1 MRRNVIKLRRTAF
14 FVTVSLQTITTT
26 TRGTIMSINKRSN
39 FIFLQAGLLAACV
52 SALAFSGVAS
62 AEEED
67 AGGASNNEC
76 PVGLVKGET
85 FDEEFGYGTSDLTRC
100 LDRRHNVKVVMQ
112 INKPCRDS
120 WVNDAG
126 EVKNN
131 VAKCRRGEE
140 APLDFGR
147 SYALGNINNMI
158 KDYEITH
165 GMVVGK
171 DYEIAAIVHSGGGYL
186 LLKDSGYDGDGKF
199 VEERNKFQ
207 PEVENLMARGVKFYF
222 CQNTTRGFIKNGT
235 LPAANEAE
243 GGATA
248 QLIDGVEYVTAGVT
262 SISEFQQRGYKYVQP

>member
-1 MRRNVIKLRRTAF
+1 
-14 FVTVSLQTITTT
+14 
-26 TRGTIMSINKRSN
+26 MSIKKRSN

-67 AGGASNNEC
+67 RGGASNNEC
-76 PVGLVKGET
+76 PVGVLPGRPGEPDT
-85 FDEEFGYGTSDLTRC
+85 TMDMEFGPGTSDLTRC

-120 WVNDAG
+120 WVDGDA
-126 EVKNN
+126 VKNN
-131 VAKCRRGEE
+131 VAKCKRGDGE
-140 APLDFGR
+140 LDFGR

-186 LLKDSGYDGDGKF
+186 LLKDGGEQGTLGGTNS
-199 VEERNKFQ
+199 NKFE
-207 PEVENLMARGVKFYF
+207 PEVKNLMDRGVKFYF
-222 CQNTTRGFIKNGT
+222 CQNTTRGFIRNGT
-235 LPAANEAE
+235 LPAGN
-243 GGATA
+243 ATA
-248 QLIDGVEYVTAGVT
+248 QLIEGVEYVTAGVT
-262 SISEFQQRGYKYVQP
+262 SIAEFQSRGYRYVQP

>member
-1 MRRNVIKLRRTAF
+1 
-14 FVTVSLQTITTT
+14 
-26 TRGTIMSINKRSN
+26 MSIKKRSN

-52 SALAFSGVAS
+52 SALAFSSVAS

-67 AGGASNNEC
+67 PGGASNNEC
-76 PVGLVKGET
+76 PVGVLPGRPGEPDT
-85 FDEEFGYGTSDLTRC
+85 TMDMEFGPGTSDLTRC

-120 WVNDAG
+120 WVDGDA
-126 EVKNN
+126 VKNN
-131 VAKCRRGEE
+131 VAKCKRGDGE
-140 APLDFGR
+140 LDFGR

-199 VEERNKFQ
+199 VEQRNKFQ
-207 PEVENLMARGVKFYF
+207 PEVEDLMARGVKFYF
-222 CQNTTRGFIKNGT
+222 CQNTTRGFINNGT

-248 QLIDGVEYVTAGVT
+248 QLINGVEYVTAGVT
-262 SISEFQQRGYKYVQP
+262 SIAEFQQRGYEYVQP